1 MKLYSVPRRWI
12 STQLMARLFVA
23 LFIVSTVASAQDTPS
38 ATSTTA
44 DTEFSPKV
52 ILRLETLSNRIT
64 DLQAARTA
72 LLAENNNAIASL
84 NETQMQQLQELDAEL
99 LEVRESFALLA
110 LGDVDESVFEQNAEE
125 DFNWQQELS
134 DVAAPIFDSI
144 KNVTEK
150 SRQLSELRAD
160 IDQNEL
166 QIKEASRAIRIL
178 SSQSDAA
185 MTPSLTAE
193 LSAIKADWEDRLQT
207 AEDKLLSN
215 ETRMQI
221 LQDNQVPVSQRLHNG
236 LRDFVLGRGLT
247 LLLAVGAAAF
257 VWLLF
262 RAIWWLVVNRL
273 LTKHTR
279 RKAIWFRLASY
290 SFALFTGIAM
300 FIAFIGVLQARQDTL
315 LLAVALLLVVTL
327 LLGMRTYLPNYLT
340 ETRLLLNMG
349 SVREEERVLYN
360 GIPWNV
366 EAINL
371 QTILRN
377 PALNGVL
384 RLPIADIKKLT
395 SRPYKDTLWFPT
407 DRDDYILLPD
417 DTFGRVVEQTPELV
431 QVSVRGGML
440 KSFATGDFYAMPI
453 TNLSRGEKFGITSVF
468 GLDYGLQ
475 KLSLTEI
482 PTTLKA
488 HIDSALREQGYHE
501 PADNLLVE
509 LNEAGASSLDF
520 LIFAQF
526 PSSKANE
533 YFSLSRTILQACV
546 EASNQN
552 GWSIPF
558 PQLVV
563 HQPT

>member
-1 MKLYSVPRRWI
+1 MKLYSTPFQW
-12 STQLMARLFVA
+12 TGKTFLAHLFVA
-23 LFIVSTVASAQDTPS
+23 FLVLSAGASAQDIPS
-38 ATSTTA
+38 PTSPTTA
-44 DTEFSPKV
+44 SAYAPKV
-52 ILRLETLSNRIT
+52 VLRLETLSNRINE
-64 DLQAARTA
+64 LQAARTE
-72 LLAENNNAIASL
+72 LLAQNGNSVASL
-84 NETQMQQLQELDAEL
+84 NDAQTIQLQELNAEL
-99 LEVRESFALLA
+99 VEVRESFALLA
-110 LGDVDESVFEQNAEE
+110 LSDVDASVFEQNPEE

-134 DVAAPIFDSI
+134 DVAAPIVDSI

-160 IDQNEL
+160 IDRNEQ
-166 QIKEASRAIRIL
+166 QIAEASRAIQIL
-178 SSQSDAA
+178 SSQSDTT
-185 MTPSLTAE
+185 MTTSLVEE
-193 LSAIKADWEDRLQT
+193 LATIKSDWEDRLQT
-207 AEDKLLSN
+207 AQDKLLNN
-215 ETRMQI
+215 ETRLQI
-221 LQDNQVPVSQRLHNG
+221 LQDNEVPVSQRLHNG
-236 LRDFVLGRGLT
+236 LKDFVLGRGLT
-247 LLLAVGAAAF
+247 LLLAISASAI
-257 VWLLF
+257 VWMLF

-315 LLAVALLLVVTL
+315 LLAVALVLVVTL
-327 LLGMRTYLPNYLT
+327 LLGMRNYLPNYLN
-340 ETRLLLNMG
+340 ETRLLLNIG
-349 SVREEERVLYN
+349 AVREEERVLYN

-384 RLPIADIKKLT
+384 RLPIADVKNLT
-395 SRPYKDTLWFPT
+395 SRPYKDSLWFPT
-407 DRDDYILLPD
+407 DRDDFILLPD
-417 DTFGRVVEQTPELV
+417 ETFGKVVEQTPELV

-440 KSFATGDFYAMPI
+440 KSFSTGDFYAMPI
-453 TNLSRGEKFGITSVF
+453 TNLSRGENYGIASVF

-475 KLSLTEI
+475 DLSLNEI

-488 HIDSALREQGYHE
+488 HVDAALREKGYAE
-501 PADNLLVE
+501 SADNLLVE

-526 PSSKANE
+526 PSDKANE
-533 YFSLSRTILQACV
+533 YFALRRTILQACV
-546 EASNQN
+546 DAANQN

-563 HQPT
+563 HKP